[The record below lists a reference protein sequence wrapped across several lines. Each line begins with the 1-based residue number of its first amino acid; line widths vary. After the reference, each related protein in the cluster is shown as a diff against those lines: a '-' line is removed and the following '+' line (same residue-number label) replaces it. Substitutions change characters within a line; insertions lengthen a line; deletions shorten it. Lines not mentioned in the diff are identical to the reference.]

1 VIDAARSAWADE
13 AYRTGRATDGDD
25 QPHARDATA
34 AVQAE
39 VSHAEDV
46 RSVLAAEDRR
56 YQAMQDADLTTLDE
70 LFADELSYAHSSGA
84 RDTKSQYVE
93 KVRSGYYVYRRI
105 DHPVE
110 RVEVVGDTAIVV
122 GRMTAD
128 LEVQGTPK
136 TIDNLALAVWTR
148 ASGDWRLLAYAPTS
162 LPA

>member
-1 VIDAARSAWADE
+1 MGEGYVND
-13 AYRTGRATDGDD
+13 
-25 QPHARDATA
+25 P
-34 AVQAE
+34 
-39 VSHAEDV
+39 EDV
-46 RSVLAAEDRR
+46 RAVLAAEDRR
-56 YQAMQDADLTTLDE
+56 YKAMQDADLTILDA
-70 LFADELSYAHSSGA
+70 LCADELSYAHSSGA
-84 RDTKSQYVE
+84 RDTKDQYLE

-110 RVEVVGDTAIVV
+110 RVEVLGDTAIVV

-128 LEVQGTPK
+128 LTVQGTPK

>member
-1 VIDAARSAWADE
+1 
-13 AYRTGRATDGDD
+13 
-25 QPHARDATA
+25 
-34 AVQAE
+34 VQAE

-148 ASGDWRLLAYAPTS
+148 ASGDWRLLAYAPSS